1 MVPIESPTCSA
12 TDFSVMIFFGLVF
25 LRRSIDVVSFPARDQ
40 FSRVEKSALVTS
52 DCYLG
57 G

>member
-1 MVPIESPTCSA
+1 
-12 TDFSVMIFFGLVF
+12 MIFFGLVF